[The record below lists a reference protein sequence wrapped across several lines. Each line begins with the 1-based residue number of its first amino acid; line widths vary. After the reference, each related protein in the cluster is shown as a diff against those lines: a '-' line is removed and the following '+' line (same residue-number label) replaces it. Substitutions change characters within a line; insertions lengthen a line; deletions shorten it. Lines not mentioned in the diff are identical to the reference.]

1 MRRKGQRVPRA
12 AVVLGAMAALGCA
25 GEAAA
30 VKQAREALEGAQR
43 RVGNLRLSCEPE
55 GALVSVDGVPR
66 GTCEDFSEG
75 AAGVGEGLHR
85 VEVQKDGYWP
95 YVTYYEP
102 SGARVSLAIQLRP
115 RVAPKGEAQ

>member
-1 MRRKGQRVPRA
+1 MSGRSQRLPRA
-12 AVVLGAMAALGCA
+12 AAVLGAIAALACA
-25 GEAAA
+25 GEGAA
-30 VKQAREALEGAQR
+30 VRRAREALESAPR
-43 RVGNLRLSCEPE
+43 RAGNLKLSCEPA
-55 GALVSVDGVPR
+55 GAVVSVDGVPR
-66 GTCEDFSEG
+66 GTCEDFSQG

-115 RVAPKGEAQ
+115 RAAPKGEAQ